1 MDTFQHICIENKRYG
16 DEKKKQILYI
26 YRYIQEHEY
35 EYRNRAKSKSF
46 IGLCNS
52 CSFVKAKKKKKKAM
66 PCSYWNVTPLGFI
79 WLSLHSKLVTIIR
92 PSLALTNFQSIFNS
106 RAPAHFTLYLST
118 TRCLVLGCNPTCFV
132 STPQFCL
139 Y

>member
-35 EYRNRAKSKSF
+35 EYRNRVKSKSF

-52 CSFVKAKKKKKKAM
+52 CSFVKKKKKKKGHAM
-66 PCSYWNVTPLGFI
+66 FLLERDPIGFYLVT
-79 WLSLHSKLVTIIR
+79 LHSKLVTIIR
-92 PSLALTNFQSIFNS
+92 RSLALANFQSIFNS
-106 RAPAHFTLYLST
+106 RALAQFTLYLSS

>member
-35 EYRNRAKSKSF
+35 EYRNRVKSKSF

-52 CSFVKAKKKKKKAM
+52 CSFVKAKKKKKAM

-79 WLSLHSKLVTIIR
+79 W
-92 PSLALTNFQSIFNS
+92 
-106 RAPAHFTLYLST
+106 
-118 TRCLVLGCNPTCFV
+118 
-132 STPQFCL
+132 
-139 Y
+139 